1 MDSTKLESAGH
12 LLFLKFSILMAI
24 IVSLTIVK
32 PMAMAAH
39 NGAMKVCSSVMKA
52 DECVIHC

>member
-1 MDSTKLESAGH
+1 MDSNKLKFVGQM
-12 LLFLKFSILMAI
+12 LFLKFSILMAI

-39 NGAMKVCSSVMKA
+39 NGAKKVCSFVMKA
-52 DECVIHC
+52 DECVKHC

>member
-1 MDSTKLESAGH
+1 MNTKKLSFVGP

-24 IVSLTIVK
+24 IVALTMVK

-39 NGAMKVCSSVMKA
+39 MGTQKICSYVMSAEDCTK
-52 DECVIHC
+52 HC

>member
-1 MDSTKLESAGH
+1 MNSNKLNFVGPM
-12 LLFLKFSILMAI
+12 LFLKFSILMAI

-39 NGAMKVCSSVMKA
+39 NGAQKVCSFVMNPDDCAK
-52 DECVIHC
+52 HC

>member
-1 MDSTKLESAGH
+1 MNSNKFKFVGP

-32 PMAMAAH
+32 PMAIAAH
-39 NGAMKVCSSVMKA
+39 SGAQKVCSFVMNA
-52 DECVIHC
+52 DECVKHC